1 MYNKILLPVSVN
13 QVDIARTALEKAKQL
28 CAEGGEIIA
37 LNAQEPI
44 PGPAAHYLPKEAL
57 PDRDSDIRH
66 TLSELV
72 GTDDNVRI
80 ELVSGR
86 AGVAIVEYARKQS
99 ADCIIIAS
107 HRPELKD
114 YLLGSTASRVV
125 RHSPCSVLVIR

>member
-1 MYNKILLPVSVN
+1 MYKKILLPVSVN
-13 QVDIARTALEKAKQL
+13 QIDIAKTALEKARIL
-28 CAEGGEIIA
+28 CAQGGEIIA

-57 PDRDSDIRH
+57 QDKDTDIRDA
-66 TLSELV
+66 LSKLV
-72 GTDDNVRI
+72 GHDDTVRI

-86 AGVAIVEYARKQS
+86 AGVAISEFARLQNV
-99 ADCIIIAS
+99 DCIIIAS